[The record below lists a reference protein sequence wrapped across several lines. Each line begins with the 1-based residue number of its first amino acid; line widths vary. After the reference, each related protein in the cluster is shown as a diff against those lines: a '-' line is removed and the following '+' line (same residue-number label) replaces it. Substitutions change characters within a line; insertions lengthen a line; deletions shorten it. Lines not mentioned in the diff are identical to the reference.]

1 MRLPLNR
8 RIGERR
14 IRMFQISEGRARAID
29 TTIKVLSFAALV
41 IGGGW
46 TLYTYFQTRQ
56 QEAKTAAIEARKPFE
71 EKRLEFCEWATTYTS
86 VIVSSDDETAVKN
99 NTKAFLAV
107 AVWTGRYGGR

>member
-1 MRLPLNR
+1 VKGSRNR
-8 RIGERR
+8 Y
-14 IRMFQISEGRARAID
+14 D
-29 TTIKVLSFAALV
+29 NKSFELCCP
-41 IGGGW
+41 GHWGGW

-56 QEAKTAAIEARKPFE
+56 QEAETAAIEARKPFE